1 MSNKIL
7 RFDDEAD
14 WIESLVLAFLG
25 EVKKAVARGQP
36 DFHANLAG
44 GKTPEP
50 LYRALAAAPALAAAS
65 EDILVHLWVGDER
78 EVPPDSDFRNG
89 KMIAA
94 IFGAGAA
101 ASAWKKPP
109 VLHLWPSGQGA
120 AARRAYAR
128 ELGEVIGQPPVF
140 DLSLLGMGI
149 DGHTAG
155 LFGVDETRERSASAA
170 MSTLA
175 PTEPKRRMTLSA
187 EVLGGARCVM
197 VLIRGQEKGKLL
209 ESLLKDQV
217 YPISLVAGDIGVFY
231 YLKQ

>member
-1 MSNKIL
+1 MNNKIL
-7 RFDDEAD
+7 RFDNEAD

-25 EVKKAVARGQP
+25 EVKKAVARGQS

-101 ASAWKKPP
+101 ASAWIQPP
-109 VLHLWPSGQGA
+109 VLHLWPSGRGDT
-120 AARRAYAR
+120 ARRAYAR
-128 ELGEVIGQPPVF
+128 ELWKVVGQPSAF
-140 DLSLLGMGI
+140 DLSLLGMGN

-155 LFGVDETRERSASAA
+155 LFNIDEASERSTSATL
-170 MSTLA
+170 STLA
-175 PTEPKRRMTLSA
+175 PVEPKRRMTLSA
-187 EVLGGARCVM
+187 EVLRGARCVM
-197 VLIRGQEKGKLL
+197 VLIRGPEKGQLL
-209 ESLLKDQV
+209 ESLLKGQV
-217 YPISLVAGDIGVFY
+217 YPISLVAGNIGAFY